1 VSEAPPSAPDRA
13 RNAPS
18 DPDGSPLP
26 STRGSAFSG
35 ARWNA
40 AGRGAQRS
48 IRFLVSLVL
57 ARLLAPADFGLMAV
71 ATTVMN
77 FMDLFRDFGTGQAI
91 IQKRDVSQQLLS
103 SLFMMNLANGMGA
116 AVLLVATAPWVAWL
130 FSTPEATGILRVM
143 GVGFAIYSWSVTQ
156 RAILLRRLD
165 FRRVAI
171 SDAIGALTNAVVGIA
186 LAYAGYG
193 VWSLAI
199 SYVASNVAGTISLWA
214 LAQWRPSLHFARA
227 DLREV
232 RSFSLN
238 LVGFNLVQNLFYNAD
253 TILISNFLGP
263 AALGLWG
270 MGRRLVVFPV
280 QTLSSILSGVLVP
293 ALSRV
298 QDDEPRLQRDY
309 LRAVSGLAMVGF
321 PIAIGIGI
329 VAEPLVGTLLGAKW
343 AGAVPIVALLAPT
356 VLMHSTTAN
365 IGAIYR
371 AKGRTDLLLRWG
383 LFSSVLTLAG
393 YGIGI
398 LWGLEGVAW
407 GYGLVWA
414 ALMFPAH
421 AIPLRLIHLGV
432 GDLLR
437 ALRPFAL
444 ASALLAVAALG
455 TRFGLEGAGASKS
468 VVLLATIV
476 AGAATYGLA
485 LWRLDPPALRDLERV
500 VTNRRVRA
508 GAPVES

>member
-1 VSEAPPSAPDRA
+1 VSE
-13 RNAPS
+13 
-18 DPDGSPLP
+18 PLP
-26 STRGSAFSG
+26 SDGEPGTGSSPKAPFASGARGSAFSG

-40 AGRGAQRS
+40 AGRGAQRA

-71 ATTVMN
+71 ATTVLN

-91 IQKRDVSQQLLS
+91 IQKREVSQQLLS
-103 SLFMMNLANGMGA
+103 SLFVMNLANGIGA

-143 GVGFAIYSWSVTQ
+143 GIGFGIYSWSVTQ

-171 SDAIGALTNAVVGIA
+171 SDGIGALTNAVVAIA
-186 LAYAGYG
+186 LAYAGFG
-193 VWSLAI
+193 VWALAI
-199 SYVASNVAGTISLWA
+199 GYVASSATGTISLWV
-214 LAQWRPSLHFARA
+214 LAHWRPSLHFARA

-232 RSFSLN
+232 RSFSIN

-253 TILISNFLGP
+253 TILISNLLGP
-263 AALGLWG
+263 AALGLWS

-280 QTLSSILSGVLVP
+280 QTLGSILSGVLVP

-298 QDDEPRLQRDY
+298 QDDEPRFQRDY

-321 PIAIGIGI
+321 PISIGIGI

-383 LFSSVLTLAG
+383 IFSSVLTLAG
-393 YGIGI
+393 YWIGI

-414 ALMFPAH
+414 ALMYPAH

-455 TRFGLEGAGASKS
+455 TRFGLAAAGAPRSAI
-468 VVLLATIV
+468 LLATIV

-500 VTNRRVRA
+500 MTNRRVRG

>member
-1 VSEAPPSAPDRA
+1 VSDAPASPI
-13 RNAPS
+13 
-18 DPDGSPLP
+18 DPGA
-26 STRGSAFSG
+26 RGSAFSG

-40 AGRGAQRS
+40 AGRGAQRA
-48 IRFLVSLVL
+48 IRFLVSLIL
-57 ARLLAPADFGLMAV
+57 ARILAPADFGLMTV
-71 ATTVMN
+71 ATTVMT
-77 FMDLFRDFGTGQAI
+77 FMDLIRDFGTGQAI
-91 IQKRDVSQQLLS
+91 IQKREVSQQLLS
-103 SLFMMNLANGMGA
+103 SLFVMNLANGIGA

-130 FSTPEATGILRVM
+130 FATPEATGLLRLM
-143 GVGFAIYSWSVTQ
+143 GVGFGIYSWSVTQ

-171 SDAIGALTNAVVGIA
+171 SDGIGAVTNAVISIA
-186 LAYAGYG
+186 LAYAGFG

-199 SYVASNVAGTISLWA
+199 GYVASNVAGTISLWV

-232 RSFSLN
+232 RSFSIN
-238 LVGFNLVQNLFYNAD
+238 LVAYNLVQQLFYNAD

-321 PIAIGIGI
+321 PISIGIGI
-329 VAEPLVGTLLGAKW
+329 TAAPLVGTLLGAKW

-365 IGAIYR
+365 IGAVYR
-371 AKGRTDLLLRWG
+371 AKGRTDRLLRWG
-383 LFSSVLTLAG
+383 IFSSVLTLAG
-393 YGIGI
+393 YWIGI
-398 LWGLEGVAW
+398 LFWGLEGVAW

-414 ALMFPAH
+414 ALMYPAH
-421 AIPLRLIHLGV
+421 AIPLRLINLGV

-455 TRFGLEGAGASKS
+455 TRFGLEAAGAPKS
-468 VVLLATIV
+468 AVLLATIA
-476 AGAATYGLA
+476 AGAVTYGLA

-500 VTNRRVRA
+500 VTNRRVQA
-508 GAPVES
+508 GAPVGP